1 MFDLAGYQ
9 ALLDRVAAARSNN
22 EKGAA
27 FEELSAYVFSA
38 LDGVEVTHRNARLPA
53 EEIDLVLWN
62 AQIEPVLRPWNDV
75 ILVECKNWSSPVG
88 AQLLDAFIR
97 KLQRRACTTGIFV
110 AALGV
115 TGGFINGNGNEIGAA
130 RILSSALEQGIR
142 VVVLT
147 LDDLRQISSVDD
159 IRNLIKRRYC
169 GLFVHRV
176 F

>member
-115 TGGFINGNGNEIGAA
+115 TGGIHKWERQRNRCRSNFEFSA
-130 RILSSALEQGIR
+130 RA
-142 VVVLT
+142 
-147 LDDLRQISSVDD
+147 
-159 IRNLIKRRYC
+159 RNSC
-169 GLFVHRV
+169 GRSYT
-176 F
+176 